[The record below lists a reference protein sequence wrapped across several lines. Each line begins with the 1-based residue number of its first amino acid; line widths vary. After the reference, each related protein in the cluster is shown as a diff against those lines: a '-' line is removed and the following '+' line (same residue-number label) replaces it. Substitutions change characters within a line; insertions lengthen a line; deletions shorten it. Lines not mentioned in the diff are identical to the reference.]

1 MSLCEKTLKN
11 KQDERAGA
19 SSQDR
24 ETRRC
29 EVPRPPPN
37 PCTGLSGVTPLMRAE
52 GLGGARRGGARQ
64 GTPEKP
70 RKGPHEAAFV
80 AFSGTAFR

>member
-1 MSLCEKTLKN
+1 MSLREKILKN

-19 SSQDR
+19 SSRDQ

-29 EVPRPPPN
+29 EAPRPPN
-37 PCTGLSGVTPLMRAE
+37 PCTGLSGVTPLLRAE
-52 GLGGARRGGARQ
+52 GLGGAQQ